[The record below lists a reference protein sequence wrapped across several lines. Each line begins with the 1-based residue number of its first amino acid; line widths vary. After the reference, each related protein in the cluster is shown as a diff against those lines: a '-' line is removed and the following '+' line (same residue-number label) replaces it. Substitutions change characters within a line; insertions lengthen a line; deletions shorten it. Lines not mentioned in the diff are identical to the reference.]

1 MTEEPKKV
9 IDRLQQHINL
19 ATSELLKYPEGELR
33 RKPAPDKWSK
43 KELLGH
49 LIDSAANN
57 HHRFIKIQFLPQ
69 PFFVEGYAQNDWVR
83 IQEYNEKDTEQ
94 LVNLWKVYN
103 EHILFIIQN
112 TPDKNLK
119 IKIFDNKG
127 RLVRTLAN
135 NQASGSSGS
144 IIFDG
149 IGDDGQGLRIGIY
162 IIFLEAINEG
172 SGVVESMKTVVVVA
186 RKL

>member
-1 MTEEPKKV
+1 MTQELQKV

-19 ATSELLKYPEGELR
+19 APSEFLKYPEGELR

-57 HHRFIKIQFLPQ
+57 HHRFIKIQFMPQ

-83 IQEYNEKDTEQ
+83 IQNYNEKDTEQ

-103 EHILFIIQN
+103 EHILFIMQN
-112 TPDKNLK
+112 TPEENLK
-119 IKIFDNKG
+119 IKIKAEDAFENAD
-127 RLVRTLAN
+127 TLFLLMKDYVDHMDHHLK
-135 NQASGSSGS
+135 Q
-144 IIFDG
+144 IF
-149 IGDDGQGLRIGIY
+149 R
-162 IIFLEAINEG
+162 
-172 SGVVESMKTVVVVA
+172 
-186 RKL
+186 